1 MIQEFLKTVA
11 LFRGVADD
19 DLAQVLMFSMV
30 KRYAAGAIIL
40 AEGAPGGRLHL
51 IHVGQVRLS
60 KLLPGLGEEALM
72 ILGPGDLFGEAEF
85 FDSAPSSTHAIAH
98 CACEVM
104 AIPHKEMEAM
114 LKSRPELAARFHWAL
129 GRALA
134 ARLRETNQKLGAVL
148 AMSRAG

>member
-1 MIQEFLKTVA
+1 MIEEFLKTVA
-11 LFRGVADD
+11 LFRGVSDD

-30 KRYAAGAIIL
+30 KRYAQESVIL
-40 AEGAPGGRLHL
+40 AEGSPGGRLHL
-51 IHVGQVRLS
+51 IHAGQVRLS
-60 KLLPGLGEEALM
+60 KLVPGLGEEALM

-98 CACEVM
+98 CDCEVM
-104 AIPHKEMEAM
+104 AIPHREMEAM
-114 LKSRPELAARFHWAL
+114 LRARPDLAAKFHWAL

-148 AMSRAG
+148 AMSHHG